1 MPFSSVATI
10 KSYLGIPSG
19 STSEDT
25 AITAALNAADSEI
38 QNICGRTFAVPG
50 ATSVK
55 TYVPTSDKYAI
66 VDDIAQLSGLVVKLD
81 SSDNGTYDVTLA
93 GSSYIMDGNNA
104 PYTVLRRV
112 DGNSFYRFHS
122 NRPTIQVTAYHG
134 YQMGNVPYP
143 IVQASTILAARLYQR
158 RSSPLGVTAGTAEAG
173 VFRISRQDPE
183 LVSLLRGYRL
193 FGVA

>member
-1 MPFSSVATI
+1 MPYSSVATI

-19 STSEDT
+19 STSEET
-25 AITAALNAADSEI
+25 AITAALNAADAEI
-38 QNICGRTFAVPG
+38 DNICGRTFAVPG

-55 TYVPTSDKYAI
+55 TYVPTSDKYVI

-81 SSDNGTYDVTLA
+81 SSDDGTYDVTLA
-93 GSSYIMDGNNA
+93 SSSYIMDGNSA

-134 YQMGNVPYP
+134 FGMSVPYP

-158 RSSPLGVTAGTAEAG
+158 RSSPLGVTAGSAEAG

>member
-1 MPFSSVATI
+1 MPYSSVATI
-10 KSYLGIPSG
+10 KSYLGVPSG
-19 STSEDT
+19 STSEDA
-25 AITAALNAADSEI
+25 AITAALNAADQEI
-38 QNICGRTFAVPG
+38 DNICGRTFAVPG

-55 TYVPTSDKYAI
+55 TYLPTSDKYAI

-81 SSDNGTYDVTLA
+81 SSDDGTYDVTLA
-93 GSSYIMDGNNA
+93 ASSYIMDGNSA

-122 NRPTIQVTAYHG
+122 NRPTIEVTAYHG
-134 YQMGNVPYP
+134 FGMSVPYP

>member
-1 MPFSSVATI
+1 MPYSSVATI

-19 STSEDT
+19 STSEET
-25 AITAALNAADSEI
+25 AITAALNAADQEI
-38 QNICGRTFAVPG
+38 DNICGRTFAVPG

-55 TYVPTSDKYAI
+55 TYVPTSDKYVI

-81 SSDNGTYDVTLA
+81 SSDDGTYDVTLA
-93 GSSYIMDGNNA
+93 SSSYIMDGNSA

-134 YQMGNVPYP
+134 FGMSVPYP

-158 RSSPLGVTAGTAEAG
+158 RSSPLGVTAGGAEAG

>member
-1 MPFSSVATI
+1 MPYSSVATI

-19 STSEDT
+19 STSEET
-25 AITAALNAADSEI
+25 AITAALNAADQEI
-38 QNICGRTFAVPG
+38 NNICGRTFAVPG

-81 SSDNGTYDVTLA
+81 SSDDGTYDVTLA
-93 GSSYIMDGNNA
+93 GSSYIMDGNSA

-134 YQMGNVPYP
+134 FGMSVPYP
-143 IVQASTILAARLYQR
+143 IEQASTILAARLYQR
-158 RSSPLGVTAGTAEAG
+158 RSSPLGVTAGSAEAG

>member
-1 MPFSSVATI
+1 MPYSSVATI

-19 STSEDT
+19 STSEET
-25 AITAALNAADSEI
+25 AITAALNAADQEI
-38 QNICGRTFAVPG
+38 DNICGRTFTVPG

-81 SSDNGTYDVTLA
+81 SSDDGNYDVTLA
-93 GSSYIMDGNNA
+93 GSSYIMDGNSA
-104 PYTVLRRV
+104 PFTVLRRV

-122 NRPTIQVTAYHG
+122 NRPTIQVTAYHSFG
-134 YQMGNVPYP
+134 MSVPYP

-158 RSSPLGVTAGTAEAG
+158 RSSPLGVTAGSAEAG

>member
-1 MPFSSVATI
+1 LPYSSLAII

-19 STSEDT
+19 SSSEDT
-25 AITAALNAADSEI
+25 AVTAALNAADAEI
-38 QNICGRTFAVPG
+38 DNICGRTFTVPG
-50 ATSVK
+50 ATSIK

-66 VDDIAQLSGLVVKLD
+66 VEDVAQLSGLVVKVD
-81 SSDNGTYDVTLA
+81 TTDDGTYDTTLA
-93 GSSYIMDGNNA
+93 ATSYIMDGNSA
-104 PYTVLRRV
+104 PFTVLRRV

-183 LVSLLRGYRL
+183 LGSLLRGFRL